1 MKPRTL
7 IALSLLSLSL
17 LACKREA
24 APAAAP
30 ATGDYAVQPWEL
42 FAGPGS
48 MAPDLTATADGRLL
62 LSWLSKVE
70 GRRTALQF
78 ASYTDA
84 GGWQSQP
91 RTIAVGNSLIA
102 NWADTPHL
110 LVTPD
115 GAMWAQWLQ
124 ANDSGPSAYDVVLAR
139 SRDGGMNWPQMTR
152 VNQQG
157 TGTYSGFAT
166 LWAAAADRVGIAWL
180 DGSGKT
186 AGGHD
191 GHDGGGDMQLRSNGY
206 DMDLTAGE
214 AATLDPR
221 TCDCCQT
228 DVALTARGPL
238 LAWRGRSDAEI
249 RDILVARLDA
259 GSWTAP
265 KPVHADNWK
274 TDACP
279 VNGPAITASGTQ
291 AIVAWYSEGDGAPAV
306 RIARSSD
313 SGDSFAAPVVVER
326 GQAVLGRVDA
336 AIDGDQAWVAWL
348 REDST
353 RQTLMLA
360 LYSAD
365 LGKELQRLEVAQL
378 QGRGRATGFPK
389 LVVHAGVAWLVWT
402 DVIDGVAQLKGA
414 RVTR

>member
-110 LVTPD
+110 LATPD

-238 LAWRGRSDAEI
+238 LAWRGRSDTEI

-259 GSWTAP
+259 GSWTSP
-265 KPVHADNWK
+265 KPVHADKWK

-313 SGDSFAAPVVVER
+313 AGDSFAAPVVVER

-336 AIDGDQAWVAWL
+336 AIDGEQAWVAWL

-360 LYSAD
+360 RYSAD
-365 LGKELQRLEVAQL
+365 LGQELQRLEVAQL

>member
-91 RTIAVGNSLIA
+91 RTIAVCNSQNA
-102 NWADTPHL
+102 NWADTPHMQ
-110 LVTPD
+110 VTPD
-115 GAMWAQWLQ
+115 VAIWAQWLQ

-214 AATLDPR
+214 AAILDPR

-238 LAWRGRSDAEI
+238 LAWRGRSDTEI

-259 GSWTAP
+259 GSWTSP
-265 KPVHADNWK
+265 KPVHADKWK

-389 LVVHAGVAWLVWT
+389 LVVHGGVAWLVWT